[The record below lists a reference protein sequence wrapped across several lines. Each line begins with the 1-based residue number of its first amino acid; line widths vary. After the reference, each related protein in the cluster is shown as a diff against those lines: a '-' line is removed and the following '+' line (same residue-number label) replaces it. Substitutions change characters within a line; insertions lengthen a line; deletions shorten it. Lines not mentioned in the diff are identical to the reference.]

1 MKYSIESEDLQVE
14 VNSIGM
20 ELSSIR
26 SKHSNQEYIWQGN
39 PAFWTGQAPVLFPIV
54 GALKNGQMIHQGIS
68 YSLERHGFVRDSPKP
83 ILIDS
88 GTNFLRFGMTWDAET
103 LKIYPFKFSLEI
115 TFLLEGKSISIQHQI
130 TNTGAGDE
138 AMLYSIGGHPAFNCP
153 LKANESY
160 EDYYLEFEKEETAAT
175 WLIDPSGLISL
186 EQKPML
192 DHTKNLPLHSHL
204 FDHDALVFK
213 NLKSRRVKLVHQKKG
228 PVLAVDFQDFN
239 YLGIW
244 AKPAA
249 PFVCIEPWL
258 GIADSVD
265 SSQNLEE
272 KEGILKLA
280 SGQSDQ
286 KSYSI
291 SILE

>member
-1 MKYSIESEDLQVE
+1 MKYSIESADLWVE

-26 SKHSNQEYIWQGN
+26 SKHSNQEYLWQGN
-39 PAFWTGQAPVLFPIV
+39 PAFWTGQAPVLFPII
-54 GALKNGQMIHQGIS
+54 GALKNGQLNYQGKFFE
-68 YSLERHGFVRDSPKP
+68 LPKHGLVRNSVKPK
-83 ILIDS
+83 LIES
-88 GTNFLRFGMTWDAET
+88 GTDFLRFGMAWDAET
-103 LKIYPFKFSLEI
+103 LEIYPFKFSLEI
-115 TFLLEGKSISIQHQI
+115 TFLLDGKSLQIQHWI
-130 TNTGAGDE
+130 TNSADE
-138 AMLYSIGGHPAFNCP
+138 SMLYSIGGHPAFNCP
-153 LKANESY
+153 LKADESY
-160 EDYYLEFEKEETAAT
+160 EDYYLEFEEEETAAT
-175 WLIDPSGLISL
+175 WLIDQSGLISL
-186 EQKPML
+186 EQKPIL

-204 FDHDALVFK
+204 FDYDALVFK
-213 NLKSRRVKLVHQKKG
+213 NLKSSSVKLFHRKKG
-228 PVLAVDFQDFN
+228 PLLAVDFEDFN

-265 SSQNLEE
+265 SSQNFEE

-286 KSYSI
+286 KIYSI

>member
-1 MKYSIESEDLQVE
+1 MKYSIESADLWVE

-26 SKHSNQEYIWQGN
+26 SKHSNQEYLWQGN
-39 PAFWTGQAPVLFPIV
+39 PAFWTGQAPVLFPII
-54 GALKNGQMIHQGIS
+54 GALKNGQLNYQGKFFE
-68 YSLERHGFVRDSPKP
+68 LPKHGLVRNSVKPK
-83 ILIDS
+83 LIES
-88 GTNFLRFGMTWDAET
+88 GTDFLRFGMAWDAET
-103 LKIYPFKFSLEI
+103 LEIYPFKFSLEI
-115 TFLLEGKSISIQHQI
+115 TFLLDGKSLQIQHWI
-130 TNTGAGDE
+130 TNSADE
-138 AMLYSIGGHPAFNCP
+138 SMLYSIGGHPAFNCP
-153 LKANESY
+153 LRANENY
-160 EDYYLEFEKEETAAT
+160 EDYYLEFEEEETAAT
-175 WLIDPSGLISL
+175 WLIDQSGLISL
-186 EQKPML
+186 EQKPIL

-204 FDHDALVFK
+204 FDYDALIFK
-213 NLKSRRVKLVHQKKG
+213 NLKSSSVKLVHQTKG
-228 PVLAVDFQDFN
+228 PVLAVDFEDFN

-265 SSQNLEE
+265 SSQNFEE

-280 SGQSDQ
+280 SGQSYQ
-286 KSYSI
+286 KIYSI

>member
-1 MKYSIESEDLQVE
+1 MKYSIESADLWVE

-26 SKHSNQEYIWQGN
+26 SKHSNQEYLWQGN
-39 PAFWTGQAPVLFPIV
+39 PAFWTGQAPVLFPII
-54 GALKNGQMIHQGIS
+54 GALKNGQLNYQGKFFE
-68 YSLERHGFVRDSPKP
+68 LPKHGLVRNSVKPK
-83 ILIDS
+83 LIES
-88 GTNFLRFGMTWDAET
+88 GTDFLRFGMAWDAET
-103 LKIYPFKFSLEI
+103 LEIYPFKFSLEI
-115 TFLLEGKSISIQHQI
+115 TFLLDGKSLQIQHRI
-130 TNTGAGDE
+130 TNSADE
-138 AMLYSIGGHPAFNCP
+138 SMLYSIGGHPAFNCP
-153 LKANESY
+153 LKADESY
-160 EDYYLEFEKEETAAT
+160 EDYYLEFEEEETAAT
-175 WLIDPSGLISL
+175 WLIDQSGLISL
-186 EQKPML
+186 EQKPIL

-204 FDHDALVFK
+204 FDYDALVFK
-213 NLKSRRVKLVHQKKG
+213 NLKSSSVKLFHRKKG
-228 PVLAVDFQDFN
+228 PLLAVDFEDFN

-265 SSQNLEE
+265 SSQNFEE
-272 KEGILKLA
+272 KEGVLKLA

-286 KSYSI
+286 KIYSI

>member
-1 MKYSIESEDLQVE
+1 MKHNIESAELSVE

-26 SKHSNQEYIWQGN
+26 SKQSNQEYLWQGD

-54 GALKNGQMIHQGIS
+54 GTLKNGQMIHQGIP
-68 YSLERHGFVRDSPKP
+68 YSLERHGFIRDSLKP
-83 ILIDS
+83 RLVDS
-88 GTNFLRFGMTWDAET
+88 GTDFLRFDMTWDAET

-115 TFLLEGKSISIQHQI
+115 TFLLNGKSIQIQHRI
-130 TNTGAGDE
+130 TNTGDE
-138 AMLYSIGGHPAFNCP
+138 TMRYSIGAHPAFNCP
-153 LKANESY
+153 LKENESY
-160 EDYYLEFEKEETAAT
+160 SDYYLEFEEEETDAT

-213 NLKSRRVKLVHQKKG
+213 NLKSRSVKLVHQKNG
-228 PVLAVDFQDFN
+228 PVLAVDFEDFN

-265 SSQNLEE
+265 SNQEFSE

-280 SGQSDQ
+280 SGHSDQ

-291 SILE
+291 TILE

>member
-1 MKYSIESEDLQVE
+1 
-14 VNSIGM
+14 M

-26 SKHSNQEYIWQGN
+26 SKHSNQEYLWQGN
-39 PAFWTGQAPVLFPIV
+39 PAFWTGQAPVLFPII
-54 GALKNGQMIHQGIS
+54 GALKNGQLNYQGKFFE
-68 YSLERHGFVRDSPKP
+68 LPKHGLVRNSVKPK
-83 ILIDS
+83 LIES
-88 GTNFLRFGMTWDAET
+88 GTDFLRFGMAWDAET
-103 LKIYPFKFSLEI
+103 LEIYPFKFSLEI
-115 TFLLEGKSISIQHQI
+115 TFLLDGKSLQIQHWI
-130 TNTGAGDE
+130 TNSADE
-138 AMLYSIGGHPAFNCP
+138 SMLYSIGGHPAFNCP
-153 LKANESY
+153 LKADESY
-160 EDYYLEFEKEETAAT
+160 EDYYLEFEEEETAAT
-175 WLIDPSGLISL
+175 WLIDQSGLISL
-186 EQKPML
+186 EQKPIL

-204 FDHDALVFK
+204 FDYDALVFK
-213 NLKSRRVKLVHQKKG
+213 NLKSSSVKLFHRKKG
-228 PVLAVDFQDFN
+228 PLLAVDFEDFN

-265 SSQNLEE
+265 SSQNFEE

-286 KSYSI
+286 KIYSI

>member
-1 MKYSIESEDLQVE
+1 MKYSIESADLLVE

-26 SKHSNQEYIWQGN
+26 SKHSNQEYLWQGN
-39 PAFWTGQAPVLFPIV
+39 PAFWTGQAPVLFPII
-54 GALKNGQMIHQGIS
+54 GALKNGQLNYQGKFFE
-68 YSLERHGFVRDSPKP
+68 LPKHGLVRNSVKPK
-83 ILIDS
+83 LIES
-88 GTNFLRFGMTWDAET
+88 GTDFLRFGMAWDAET
-103 LKIYPFKFSLEI
+103 LEIYPFKFSLEI
-115 TFLLEGKSISIQHQI
+115 TFLLDGKSLQIQHRI
-130 TNTGAGDE
+130 TNSADE
-138 AMLYSIGGHPAFNCP
+138 SMLYSIGGHPAFNCP
-153 LKANESY
+153 LRANENY
-160 EDYYLEFEKEETAAT
+160 EDYYLEFEEEETAAT
-175 WLIDPSGLISL
+175 WLIDQSGLISL
-186 EQKPML
+186 EQKPIL
-192 DHTKNLPLHSHL
+192 DQTKNLPLHSHL
-204 FDHDALVFK
+204 FDYDALVFK
-213 NLKSRRVKLVHQKKG
+213 KLKSSSVKLVHQTKG
-228 PVLAVDFQDFN
+228 PVLAVDFEDFN

-265 SSQNLEE
+265 SSQNFEE

-286 KSYSI
+286 KIYSI